1 MINAITLEK
10 IWRDLDRIK
19 SQLEGVVDEC
29 AYEGWA
35 QETDYMLDEIQVVID
50 SMSEEEEED

>member
-19 SQLEGVVDEC
+19 SQLEGVIDER

-35 QETDYMLDEIQVVID
+35 QETDYILDEIQVVID
-50 SMSEEEEED
+50 SMNEEGEDK